1 MPTLPTSLFSRA
13 GLSRAGLAAG
23 VLAGTVGAVVAG
35 PIAARAATPVG
46 VPLPISSSFGDML
59 VDGLHQRIFLS
70 DPGSAKVVAVGYD
83 GKLLGTVSNL
93 SGVQGLAL
101 SADETQLY
109 AAAPNA
115 DVIAAIDPATVTETA
130 RYTTGTDTDPTY
142 LAVAGG
148 KIWFGYGPDA
158 HGGLGSLD
166 LSGDSPVVSLDQDP
180 GGDWYGPPMLATT
193 AASSGMVAAGDPE
206 TSSGQ
211 LKIFDVSGGSA
222 VTTAEKRVG
231 NGIMRDLSLSADG
244 SRLLTVEG
252 GSIVTSWQT
261 SDLTPSTSYPV
272 TDWANSV
279 AMAPDGRVAVSTTNY
294 PVGVAPVHVFLPGAS
309 TPVRDFP
316 LPHTFNGYQDDVID
330 GGLAWEP
337 GGDRLFVISS
347 AYPDSHQ
354 LVVLTETTMSE
365 PALTVSVPATAAR
378 AKPVKVSG
386 AITASLPL
394 AAGTPVTVTRI
405 DAESPSG
412 KDLGAKAIDAN
423 GRFSFTDT
431 PAAGGKIT
439 YRISYAG
446 DSTHLS
452 ATKSGTVTVPSDASG
467 LTLNHNKGIYAYATK
482 VTFTAHLGKAYK
494 NKTVELWSDP
504 AGTDKANVLVKKA
517 TADSKGNVA
526 VALTLTRNTTVS
538 AIYRGD
544 TRTAAKTVRST
555 VYAKVKVSMAVTK
568 HYKTKKIGSTSYY
581 VFHKKTDPLF
591 TTTMTAAKGR
601 SQQLSLQYYYE
612 GAWRSG
618 QTDYFLLSSKGKSAV
633 TLTGTHDTNL
643 RMRMRSSYSRGTDA
657 SGDTINYTTVGAW
670 KYFIFTS

>member
-1 MPTLPTSLFSRA
+1 MPTLPTSLISRA
-13 GLSRAGLAAG
+13 GLTLG

-35 PIAARAATPVG
+35 PAAAQAATPTG

-83 GKLLGTVSNL
+83 GKLLGTVNNL
-93 SGVQGLAL
+93 PGVQGLAL
-101 SADETQLY
+101 SADQTQLY

-115 DVIAAIDPATVTETA
+115 DAIAAIDPATVTETA
-130 RYTTGTDTDPTY
+130 RYDTGTDTDPTY

-148 KIWFGYGPDA
+148 KVWFGYGPNA

-166 LSGDSPVVSLDQDP
+166 LSGASPVVRLDQDP

-193 AASSGMVAAGDPE
+193 AASPGVVAAGDPE

-222 VTTAEKRVG
+222 VTTAGKRVG
-231 NGIMRDLSLSADG
+231 GIMRDLSLSPDG

-261 SDLTPSTSYPV
+261 SDLTPSASYPV

-279 AMAPDGRVAVSTTNY
+279 AMAPDGRVAVGTTTY
-294 PVGVAPVHVFLPGAS
+294 PDFDVPPVHVFLPGAT
-309 TPVRDFP
+309 TPVREFP
-316 LPHTFNGYQDDVID
+316 LPRTFNGYQDEPID

-337 GGDRLFVISS
+337 DGDRLFVISS
-347 AYPDSHQ
+347 AYPDIHQ
-354 LVVLTETTMSE
+354 LVVLTDTTMSQ

-386 AITASLPL
+386 AITATLPL

-405 DAESPSG
+405 DAESPGG
-412 KDLGAKAIDAN
+412 KDLGAKAIDAS
-423 GRFSFTDT
+423 GKFSFTDT

-439 YRISYAG
+439 YRIAYAG

-467 LTLNHNKGIYAYATK
+467 LTLNRNKGVYAYATK

-517 TADSKGNVA
+517 AADSKGNVA

-555 VYAKVKVSMAVTK
+555 VYAKVKVSLAVTK
-568 HYKTKKIGSTSYY
+568 QYKTKKIGSTSYY
-581 VFHKKTDPLF
+581 VFHKKKNPLF

-601 SQQLSLQYYYE
+601 SQQLSLQYYYK
-612 GAWRSG
+612 GAWHSG
-618 QTDYFLLSSKGKSAV
+618 QTQYFLLSSKGKSAV

-643 RMRMRSSYSRGTDA
+643 RMRVRSSYSRGTAA